1 MIRAAVTGACGRMG
15 TLIIQNILSSGG
27 MELSAAFDITNIGL
41 DVGEATGSG
50 RLGVPVSDPGDM
62 ETVIKET
69 NTQVVIDFTI
79 AAAAAGN
86 VVSAANA
93 GANLVVG
100 TTGFSEEQL
109 AGMHKA
115 IEDNEVSAVISP
127 NFAVGVNIFWELL
140 KEAAGYLDGF
150 DVEIIEAH
158 HNKKKDAP
166 SGTAVKAAQVVN
178 EVLGGREYV
187 YGRQGLA
194 PRGDEI
200 GIHAVR
206 GGDVV
211 GDHTVMFFGDG
222 ERIEVKHQAHS
233 RQAFAGGAVRAAL
246 WVMEQGAGVYGM
258 ADVLGLNK

>member
-1 MIRAAVTGACGRMG
+1 MIRTAVTGACGRMG
-15 TLIIQNILSSGG
+15 TLIIQNILDSGD
-27 MELSAAFDITNIGL
+27 MELSAAFDITNIGM
-41 DVGEATGSG
+41 DVGEAIGTGH
-50 RLGVPVSDPGDM
+50 LGVPVSDPADIQ
-62 ETVIKET
+62 TVIKET
-69 NTQVVIDFTI
+69 GTQVVIDFTI

-86 VVSAANA
+86 VVRAANA

-100 TTGFSEEQL
+100 TTGFSEEQTRQ
-109 AGMHKA
+109 MHQA
-115 IEDNEVSAVISP
+115 IRDNGVAAVISP

-140 KEAAGYLDGF
+140 KEAAGSLDGF

-166 SGTAVKAAQVVN
+166 SGTAVKAAQVIS

-222 ERIEVKHQAHS
+222 ERIEVRHQAHS
-233 RQAFAGGAVRAAL
+233 RQAFAGGAVRAAH
-246 WVMEQGAGVYGM
+246 WVMEQEAGVYGM
-258 ADVLGLNK
+258 ADVLGLGK